1 MSSRTF
7 IKHCTDF
14 RTKRDPFVNS
24 HCVTLNYRQLSK
36 CSSSA
41 SSFSCVLWWCYWMVV
56 ITGKRRVVDKQIV
69 QVLQWL
75 PLLVGLAD
83 PCPPPPPPTLT
94 PTTEQPTNVHR
105 EEEQQYPIYLVTGR
119 APRADWEELG
129 AWQWNIYWLL
139 SKLFP
144 SYITHGYTACS
155 VENDSRRPPTTTS
168 HRTRTGELLEPH
180 HHRRL

>member
-36 CSSSA
+36 CSSNA
-41 SSFSCVLWWCYWMVV
+41 SSSSSCVLWCCYWMVV

-83 PCPPPPPPTLT
+83 PCPPPPPTDT
-94 PTTEQPTNVHR
+94 DDTDTDDRTTDE
-105 EEEQQYPIYLVTGR
+105 
-119 APRADWEELG
+119 
-129 AWQWNIYWLL
+129 
-139 SKLFP
+139 
-144 SYITHGYTACS
+144 
-155 VENDSRRPPTTTS
+155 RPPRGGTTVSYLPCHRTSTTS
-168 HRTRTGELLEPH
+168 RLRRARCMAVEYILAAVEALPKLYHPWIHCLLRGE
-180 HHRRL
+180 R